1 MKTKLLLLFVIIL
14 SAFSVNAQNPTVVS
28 ITGEAVGGWGDG
40 HDFDMVS
47 TDGVNWTSTIT
58 VASANSPTPNA
69 GGIKFRADHAWTI
82 SWGDVAFPSG
92 VATLSGP
99 NVQCISGTYDVTF
112 NSTTGQYNFVGGA
125 PIPVVKLVG
134 TAVTNPGGLVLS
146 TLDLATFT
154 VSNATLVAGNAQF
167 EIDGVLFG
175 GTSFPIGSALSNT
188 DLIPATAGSYTTI
201 SLNITS
207 GDYVFTAAP
216 LFQLIS
222 LTGDAVGGWGT
233 GFDFDLTPI
242 DTDNYRLNDI
252 ALLAA
257 NCKFRK
263 DHDWATTW
271 GNAAFPSGVSTGNDI
286 AVTTAG
292 TYDAKLNIVTGAYSF
307 TFPQI
312 SLTGDAVGGW
322 GDGFDFDL
330 TTTDGVNYSRTNVV
344 MTTANCKF
352 RRDHAWATSWGGDGF
367 PIGNP
372 GGGDIPA
379 VAGTY
384 NVTFNNLTKA
394 YSFTDALSVNQ
405 FDHNSFNL
413 APNPT
418 KDVFSFNNDVAKV
431 QIFNITGQ
439 LVKTFNNAVAN
450 ERLSILEL
458 NQGIYFV
465 KVTDSNLNEKT
476 IKLIKE

>member
-1 MKTKLLLLFVIIL
+1 MKTKLLLLIAFVFTAINI
-14 SAFSVNAQNPTVVS
+14 NAQNPTVVS

-47 TDGVNWTSTIT
+47 TDGENWTVTIT

-69 GGIKFRADHAWTI
+69 GGIKFRADHAWTTN
-82 SWGDVAFPSG
+82 WGNSAFPSG
-92 VATLSGP
+92 VGTQNGD
-99 NVQCISGTYDVTF
+99 NIQCIAGTYDVTF
-112 NSTTGQYNFVGGA
+112 NSTTGQYNFAGGA

-134 TAVTNPGGLVLS
+134 TAVTTPGGLVLS

-207 GDYVFTAAP
+207 GDYVFTPAP

-252 ALLAA
+252 ALIAA
-257 NCKFRK
+257 DCKFRK
-263 DHDWATTW
+263 DHAWSTTW
-271 GNAAFPSGVSTGNDI
+271 GDAAFPSGVSTGNNI
-286 AVTTAG
+286 TVTTAG
-292 TYDAKLNIVTGAYSF
+292 TYDARLNIVTGAYSF

-312 SLTGDAVGGW
+312 SLIGAAVGGW
-322 GDGFDFDL
+322 GVDTDL
-330 TTTDGVNYSRTNVV
+330 TTTDGVNYSVSNVV
-344 MTTANCKF
+344 MTTEGCKF
-352 RRDHAWATSWGGDGF
+352 RRDHDWATSWGGDGF
-367 PIGNP
+367 PTGNP
-372 GGGDIPA
+372 GSGNIPA

-394 YSFTDALSVNQ
+394 YLFTDALSNNQ
-405 FDHNSFNL
+405 FGETSFAL
-413 APNPT
+413 VPNPT
-418 KDVFSFNNDVAKV
+418 KGVFAINADVTKAE
-431 QIFNITGQ
+431 IFNLTGQ
-439 LVKTFNNAVAN
+439 LVKTFNNAAAN
-450 ERLSILEL
+450 ESLSISEL

-465 KVTDSNLNEKT
+465 KVTDLNLNVKT
-476 IKLIKE
+476 IKLIKV